1 MIGFMTPDPEILAL
15 GTSALR
21 IEAFAEPMFAAAI
34 VCYGVFVGAGDTL
47 VPCIFNLGSMW
58 VVRITLAALLAPV
71 YGLQGVWL
79 AMAVELC
86 CRGLL
91 FLFRLRSGQWMDR
104 IEKLKITAI

>member
-1 MIGFMTPDPEILAL
+1 MD
-15 GTSALR
+15 
-21 IEAFAEPMFAAAI
+21 
-34 VCYGVFVGAGDTL
+34 
-47 VPCIFNLGSMW
+47 
-58 VVRITLAALLAPV
+58 ITLAALLAPV